1 MDGKR
6 PAAAGLLALSLLLGT
21 TPSRAEPP
29 SAAEPPEVS
38 SATVPPPAPA
48 PSPSMQPMQ
57 PMPSG
62 LTREQ
67 QIAWQQARIAERKAR
82 AQAQTAELL
91 RQLQQRRNPSS
102 EEIARRLAEYQ
113 RSAPER
119 EAQRRRQIEAAFDDG
134 PELDMRQALA
144 MRAQQLFQARDF
156 AQLDRYY
163 DDYALRGAR
172 TPSGVW
178 KSGYWYSA
186 LSVRADSDQ
195 AYRERDEVLQQW
207 LRERPQSALARLL
220 RARLMVRR
228 GWAFRGGGY
237 AATVEEKNWRPFF
250 DWLAKAQDYLDAEK
264 AIVSTRPEYYEL
276 AVDLQRDRQKS
287 PFAAFD
293 EGLEKFPGYYPMY
306 FAMMEYLLPKWHG
319 GLDQLEHFAAE
330 AVARTQREE
339 GRAMYAR
346 LYWSAAQGQFRDN
359 LFAQS
364 KASWPRMREGFEDV
378 IARYPDQ
385 WNLQNYASFACD
397 AGDEDTLAKLFERI
411 REPSLDVAWRSH
423 ARYVA
428 CGRRVGKFQ
437 D

>member
-6 PAAAGLLALSLLLGT
+6 TAAAGLLALSSLLACAPALH
-21 TPSRAEPP
+21 
-29 SAAEPPEVS
+29 AA
-38 SATVPPPAPA
+38 PPPAAAGAAAPA
-48 PSPSMQPMQ
+48 APPSNAAPASAAGKA
-57 PMPSG
+57 S
-62 LTREQ
+62 
-67 QIAWQQARIAERKAR
+67 AEER
-82 AQAQTAELL
+82 A
-91 RQLQQRRNPSS
+91 RQLERELNPAAYD
-102 EEIARRLAEYQ
+102 ARVLMEQYMRTLAEQ
-113 RSAPER
+113 KAE
-119 EAQRRRQIEAAFDDG
+119 RRRQIEAAFDDG

-144 MRAQQLFQARDF
+144 LRAQQLFEARDF

-163 DDYALRGAR
+163 DDYALHGAR

-186 LSVRADSDQ
+186 LSIDAGSDE
-195 AYRERDEVLQQW
+195 AYRARDEVLQQW
-207 LRERPQSALARLL
+207 LRERPQSVLARLL
-220 RARLMVRR
+220 RARLMIRR
-228 GWAFRGGGY
+228 GWAIRGGSY
-237 AATVEEKNWRPFF
+237 AAKVEEKNWQPFF

-276 AVDLQRDRQKS
+276 AINLQRDRQKS

-293 EGLEKFPGYYPMY
+293 EGREKFPAYYPMY
-306 FAMMEYLLPKWHG
+306 FAMMGYLLPKWHG

-330 AVARTQREE
+330 AVARTQAQE
-339 GRAMYAR
+339 GKAMYAR

-364 KASWPRMREGFEDV
+364 KADWARMRAGFEDV

-397 AGDEDTLAKLFERI
+397 AGDDETLAKLFERI
-411 REPSLDVAWRSH
+411 AEPSIDEAWRSR

-428 CGRRVGKFQ
+428 CGRRVGKFK